1 MPKFRAHICYS
12 VSECVGEIEAENE
25 EEAQE
30 KAATMGEATI
40 CHHCASHLNDLI
52 VDEVYLERLD
62 DKGNVIEGSDYGV
75 S

>member
-12 VSECVGEIEAENE
+12 VSEYVGEIEAENE
-25 EEAQE
+25 EAAIE
-30 KAATMGEATI
+30 KAESMRKATL
-40 CHHCASHLNDLI
+40 CHHCAEHLNDLG

-62 DKGNVIEGSDYGV
+62 DKGNVIEGSDYIV